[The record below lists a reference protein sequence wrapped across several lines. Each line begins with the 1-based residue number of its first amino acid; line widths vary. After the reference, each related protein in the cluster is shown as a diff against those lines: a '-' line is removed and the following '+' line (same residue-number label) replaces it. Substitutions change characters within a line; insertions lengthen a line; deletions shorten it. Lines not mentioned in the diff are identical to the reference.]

1 MRIPWAA
8 WSCQFINVQ
17 EAYFGSDNWR
27 FTESFIGQSYF
38 LPAYAAG
45 NGHCGECDHHRAYQN
60 GFLPRCKLLF
70 NFPFHIAT
78 ITSQQYG
85 ILYVKIIFSR
95 DFLLQTTT
103 FSRDFLLKV
112 AT

>member
-1 MRIPWAA
+1 MLVVFPYKIKYGIGLSALTDTFDDKRK
-8 WSCQFINVQ
+8 V
-17 EAYFGSDNWR
+17 
-27 FTESFIGQSYF
+27 SF
-38 LPAYAAG
+38 
-45 NGHCGECDHHRAYQN
+45 

-103 FSRDFLLKV
+103 FSRDFLS
-112 AT
+112 